1 MTTDVISTLRTTE
14 EYLRAVQLSYNPVA
28 LAISRQ
34 IKHDMTNDVKVVFK
48 RLDVERDNIIA
59 QNLTMGQTEVAAIKA
74 NETSKVFN
82 KYVKGAKITQSVY
95 NFNFNRI
102 PELVSKIIR
111 GYSMIFDNI
120 TLYGDGLNNGILTT
134 SDPNNVVND
143 RIEIDA
149 TADIMGLAN
158 QVVDIISGL
167 KQQVR
172 EYTASTDV
180 LVYVY
185 GGQLVR
191 MLDKIVYNGATIREI
206 IEKAWPEANFVVV
219 PEIVL
224 TGNSVGFK
232 VFSQNL
238 VTLNYTR
245 LPIMSENGYNPED
258 KYFWGNFEL
267 GSTMV
272 DIEEKGAGIEQPIT
286 IKTAAA
292 TAMYS
297 RKK

>member
-14 EYLRAVQLSYNPVA
+14 EYLRAVQLSYSPIS

-134 SDPNNVVND
+134 DDVNNVVND
-143 RIEIDA
+143 SVELDA
-149 TADIMGLAN
+149 TADIMALAN
-158 QVVDIISGL
+158 QVVDVISGL

-172 EYTASTDV
+172 EYTASTNV

-191 MLDKIVYNGATIREI
+191 LLDKITYNGATIREI
-206 IEKAWPEANFVVV
+206 IEKEWPEATFVVI

-224 TGNSVGFK
+224 TGNSMGFK
-232 VFSQNL
+232 VFSQDL

-272 DIEEKGAGIEQPIT
+272 DIEERGAGIEQPIT
-286 IKTAAA
+286 IKSAAGA
-292 TAMYS
+292 RS
-297 RKK
+297 KSK

>member
-1 MTTDVISTLRTTE
+1 MATDVITSLKTTE
-14 EYLRAVQLSYNPVA
+14 EYLRAVQLSYSPIS
-28 LAISRQ
+28 LAIARQ
-34 IKHDMTNDVKVVFK
+34 VKHDMTNDVKVIFK
-48 RLDVERDNIIA
+48 RLDVERDNIVA
-59 QNLTMGQTEVAAIKA
+59 QNLTMGQTEVSAIKA
-74 NETSKVFN
+74 NETQKVFN

-111 GYSMIFDNI
+111 GYSMIFDTI

-134 SDPNNVVND
+134 DDVNNVVND
-143 RIEIDA
+143 SVELDA
-149 TADIMGLAN
+149 TADIMALAN
-158 QVVDIISGL
+158 QVVDVISGL

-172 EYTASTDV
+172 EYTASTNV

-191 MLDKIVYNGATIREI
+191 LLDKITYNGATIREI
-206 IEKAWPEANFVVV
+206 IEKEWPEATFVVI

-224 TGNSVGFK
+224 TGNSMGFK
-232 VFSQNL
+232 VFSQDL

-286 IKTAAA
+286 IKSAAG
-292 TAMYS
+292 TRS
-297 RKK
+297 KLK

>member
-1 MTTDVISTLRTTE
+1 
-14 EYLRAVQLSYNPVA
+14 
-28 LAISRQ
+28 
-34 IKHDMTNDVKVVFK
+34 MTNDVKVVFK

-102 PELVSKIIR
+102 HELVSKIIR

-134 SDPNNVVND
+134 SDPNNVENES
-143 RIEIDA
+143 IEIDT

-224 TGNSVGFK
+224 TGNSMGFK
-232 VFSQNL
+232 VFSQDL

-286 IKTAAA
+286 IKSAAG
-292 TAMYS
+292 TRS
-297 RKK
+297 KSK

>member
-1 MTTDVISTLRTTE
+1 MATDVITSIKTTE
-14 EYLRAVQLSYNPVA
+14 EYLRAVQLSYSPIS
-28 LAISRQ
+28 LAIARQ
-34 IKHDMTNDVKVVFK
+34 VKHDMTNDVKVIFK
-48 RLDVERDNIIA
+48 RLDVERDNIVA
-59 QNLTMGQTEVAAIKA
+59 QNLTMGQTEVSAIKA
-74 NETSKVFN
+74 NETQKVFN

-111 GYSMIFDNI
+111 GYSMIFDTI

-134 SDPNNVVND
+134 DDVNNVVNGSV
-143 RIEIDA
+143 ELDA
-149 TADIMGLAN
+149 TADIMALAN
-158 QVVDIISGL
+158 QVVDVISGL

-172 EYTASTDV
+172 EYTASTNV

-191 MLDKIVYNGATIREI
+191 LLDKITYNGATIREI
-206 IEKAWPEANFVVV
+206 IEKEWPEATFVVI

-224 TGNSVGFK
+224 TGSSMGFK
-232 VFSQNL
+232 VFSQDL

-286 IKTAAA
+286 IKSAAG
-292 TAMYS
+292 TRS
-297 RKK
+297 KSK

>member
-1 MTTDVISTLRTTE
+1 MATDVITSLKTTE
-14 EYLRAVQLSYNPVA
+14 EYLRAVQLSYSPIS
-28 LAISRQ
+28 LAIARQ
-34 IKHDMTNDVKVVFK
+34 VKHDMTNDVKVIFK
-48 RLDVERDNIIA
+48 RLDVERDNIVA
-59 QNLTMGQTEVAAIKA
+59 QNLTMGQTEVSAIKA
-74 NETSKVFN
+74 NETQKVFN

-111 GYSMIFDNI
+111 GYSMIFDTI

-134 SDPNNVVND
+134 DDVNNVVND
-143 RIEIDA
+143 SVELDA
-149 TADIMGLAN
+149 TADIMALAN
-158 QVVDIISGL
+158 QVVDVISGL

-172 EYTASTDV
+172 EYTASTNV

-191 MLDKIVYNGATIREI
+191 LLDKITYNGATIREI
-206 IEKAWPEANFVVV
+206 IEKEWPEATFVVI

-224 TGNSVGFK
+224 TGKSMGFK
-232 VFSQNL
+232 VFSQDL

-286 IKTAAA
+286 IKSAAG
-292 TAMYS
+292 TRLKS
-297 RKK
+297 K

>member
-1 MTTDVISTLRTTE
+1 MATDVITSLKTTE
-14 EYLRAVQLSYNPVA
+14 EYLRAVQLSYSPIS
-28 LAISRQ
+28 LAIARQ
-34 IKHDMTNDVKVVFK
+34 VKHDMTNDVKVIFK
-48 RLDVERDNIIA
+48 RLDVERDNIVA
-59 QNLTMGQTEVAAIKA
+59 QNLTMGQTEVSAIKA
-74 NETSKVFN
+74 NETQKVFN
-82 KYVKGAKITQSVY
+82 KYIKGAKITQSVY

-111 GYSMIFDNI
+111 GYSMIFDTI

-134 SDPNNVVND
+134 DDVNNVVND
-143 RIEIDA
+143 SVELDA
-149 TADIMGLAN
+149 TADIMALAN
-158 QVVDIISGL
+158 QVVDVISGL

-172 EYTASTDV
+172 EYTASTNV

-191 MLDKIVYNGATIREI
+191 LLDKITYNGATIREI
-206 IEKAWPEANFVVV
+206 IEKEWPEATFVVI

-224 TGNSVGFK
+224 TRDSMGFK
-232 VFSQNL
+232 VFSQDL

-286 IKTAAA
+286 IKSAAG
-292 TAMYS
+292 TRLKS
-297 RKK
+297 K

>member
-1 MTTDVISTLRTTE
+1 MATDVITSLKTTE
-14 EYLRAVQLSYNPVA
+14 EYLRAVQLSYSPIS
-28 LAISRQ
+28 LAIARQ
-34 IKHDMTNDVKVVFK
+34 VKHDMTNDVKVIFK
-48 RLDVERDNIIA
+48 RLDVERDNIVA
-59 QNLTMGQTEVAAIKA
+59 QNLTMGQTEVSAIKA
-74 NETSKVFN
+74 NETQKVFN

-111 GYSMIFDNI
+111 GYSMIFDTI

-134 SDPNNVVND
+134 DDVNNIVND
-143 RIEIDA
+143 SVELDA
-149 TADIMGLAN
+149 TADIMALAN
-158 QVVDIISGL
+158 QVVDVISGL

-172 EYTASTDV
+172 EYTASTNV

-191 MLDKIVYNGATIREI
+191 LLDKITYNGATIREI
-206 IEKAWPEANFVVV
+206 IEKEWPEATFVVI

-224 TGNSVGFK
+224 TGNSMGFK
-232 VFSQNL
+232 VFSQDL

-286 IKTAAA
+286 IKSAAG
-292 TAMYS
+292 TRS
-297 RKK
+297 KSK

>member
-1 MTTDVISTLRTTE
+1 MATDVITSLKTTE
-14 EYLRAVQLSYNPVA
+14 EYLRAVQLSYSPIS
-28 LAISRQ
+28 LAIARQ
-34 IKHDMTNDVKVVFK
+34 VKHDMTNDVKVIFK
-48 RLDVERDNIIA
+48 RLDVERDNIVA
-59 QNLTMGQTEVAAIKA
+59 QNLTMGQTEVSAIKA
-74 NETSKVFN
+74 NETQKVFN

-111 GYSMIFDNI
+111 GYSMIFDTI

-134 SDPNNVVND
+134 DDVNNVVND
-143 RIEIDA
+143 SVELDA
-149 TADIMGLAN
+149 TADIMALAN
-158 QVVDIISGL
+158 QVVDVISGL

-172 EYTASTDV
+172 EYTASTNV

-191 MLDKIVYNGATIREI
+191 LLDKITYNGATIREI
-206 IEKAWPEANFVVV
+206 IEKEWPEATFVVI

-224 TGNSVGFK
+224 TGNSMGFK
-232 VFSQNL
+232 VFSQDL

-286 IKTAAA
+286 IKSAA
-292 TAMYS
+292 S
-297 RKK
+297 IRLKSK

>member
-1 MTTDVISTLRTTE
+1 MATDVITSLKTTE
-14 EYLRAVQLSYNPVA
+14 EYLRAVQLSYSPIS
-28 LAISRQ
+28 LAIARQ
-34 IKHDMTNDVKVVFK
+34 VKHDMTNDVKVIFK
-48 RLDVERDNIIA
+48 RLDVERDNIVA
-59 QNLTMGQTEVAAIKA
+59 QNLTMGQTEVSAIKA
-74 NETSKVFN
+74 NETQKVFN

-111 GYSMIFDNI
+111 GYSMIFDTI

-134 SDPNNVVND
+134 DDVNNVVND
-143 RIEIDA
+143 SVELDA
-149 TADIMGLAN
+149 TADIMALAN
-158 QVVDIISGL
+158 QVVDVISGL

-172 EYTASTDV
+172 EYTASTNV

-191 MLDKIVYNGATIREI
+191 LLDKITYNGATIREI
-206 IEKAWPEANFVVV
+206 IEKEWPEATFVVI

-224 TGNSVGFK
+224 TGNSMGFK
-232 VFSQNL
+232 VFSQDL

-286 IKTAAA
+286 IKSAAG
-292 TAMYS
+292 YRS
-297 RKK
+297 KSK

>member
-14 EYLRAVQLSYNPVA
+14 EYLRAVQLSYSPIS

-134 SDPNNVVND
+134 DDVNNVVND
-143 RIEIDA
+143 SVELDA
-149 TADIMGLAN
+149 TADIMALAN
-158 QVVDIISGL
+158 QVVDVISGL

-172 EYTASTDV
+172 EYTASTNV

-191 MLDKIVYNGATIREI
+191 LLDKITYNGATC
-206 IEKAWPEANFVVV
+206 
-219 PEIVL
+219 L
-224 TGNSVGFK
+224 
-232 VFSQNL
+232 L
-238 VTLNYTR
+238 YTSPSPR
-245 LPIMSENGYNPED
+245 DS
-258 KYFWGNFEL
+258 
-267 GSTMV
+267 
-272 DIEEKGAGIEQPIT
+272 
-286 IKTAAA
+286 
-292 TAMYS
+292 
-297 RKK
+297 

>member
-1 MTTDVISTLRTTE
+1 MATDVITSIKTTE
-14 EYLRAVQLSYNPVA
+14 EYLRAVQLSYSPIS
-28 LAISRQ
+28 LAIARQ
-34 IKHDMTNDVKVVFK
+34 VKHDMTNDVKVIFK
-48 RLDVERDNIIA
+48 RLDVERDNIVA
-59 QNLTMGQTEVAAIKA
+59 QNLTMGQTEVSAIKA
-74 NETSKVFN
+74 NETQKVFN

-111 GYSMIFDNI
+111 GYSMIFDTI

-134 SDPNNVVND
+134 DDVNNVVND
-143 RIEIDA
+143 SVELDA
-149 TADIMGLAN
+149 TADIMALAN
-158 QVVDIISGL
+158 QVVDVISGL

-172 EYTASTDV
+172 EYTASTNV

-191 MLDKIVYNGATIREI
+191 LLDKITYNGATIREI
-206 IEKAWPEANFVVV
+206 IEKEWPEATFVVI

-224 TGNSVGFK
+224 TGNSMGFK
-232 VFSQNL
+232 VFSQDL

-286 IKTAAA
+286 IKSAAG
-292 TAMYS
+292 TRS
-297 RKK
+297 KSK

>member
-1 MTTDVISTLRTTE
+1 MATDVITSLKTTE
-14 EYLRAVQLSYNPVA
+14 EYLRAVQLSYSPIS
-28 LAISRQ
+28 LAIARQ
-34 IKHDMTNDVKVVFK
+34 VKHDMTNDVKVIFK
-48 RLDVERDNIIA
+48 RLDVERDNIVA
-59 QNLTMGQTEVAAIKA
+59 QNLTMGQTEVSAIKA
-74 NETSKVFN
+74 NETQKVFN

-111 GYSMIFDNI
+111 GYSMIFDTI
-120 TLYGDGLNNGILTT
+120 TLYGDKLNNGILTT
-134 SDPNNVVND
+134 DDVNNVVND
-143 RIEIDA
+143 SVELDA
-149 TADIMGLAN
+149 TADIMALAN
-158 QVVDIISGL
+158 QVVDVISGL

-172 EYTASTDV
+172 EYTASTNV

-191 MLDKIVYNGATIREI
+191 LLDKITYNGATIREI
-206 IEKAWPEANFVVV
+206 IEKEWPEATFVVI

-224 TGNSVGFK
+224 TGNSMGFK
-232 VFSQNL
+232 VFSQDL

-286 IKTAAA
+286 IKSAAG
-292 TAMYS
+292 TRS
-297 RKK
+297 KSK

>member
-1 MTTDVISTLRTTE
+1 MATDVITSLKTTE
-14 EYLRAVQLSYNPVA
+14 EYLRAVQLSYSPIS
-28 LAISRQ
+28 LAIARQ
-34 IKHDMTNDVKVVFK
+34 VKHDMTSDVKVIFK
-48 RLDVERDNIIA
+48 RLDVERDNIVA
-59 QNLTMGQTEVAAIKA
+59 QNLTMGQTEVSAIKA
-74 NETSKVFN
+74 NETQKVFN

-111 GYSMIFDNI
+111 GYSMIFDTI

-134 SDPNNVVND
+134 DDVNNVVND
-143 RIEIDA
+143 SVELDA
-149 TADIMGLAN
+149 TADIMALAN
-158 QVVDIISGL
+158 QVVDVISGL
-167 KQQVR
+167 KQQTR
-172 EYTASTDV
+172 EYTASTNV

-191 MLDKIVYNGATIREI
+191 LLDKITYNGATIREI
-206 IEKAWPEANFVVV
+206 IEKEWPEATFVVI

-224 TGNSVGFK
+224 TGNSMGFK
-232 VFSQNL
+232 VFSQDL

-286 IKTAAA
+286 IKSAAS
-292 TAMYS
+292 TRS
-297 RKK
+297 KSK

>member
-1 MTTDVISTLRTTE
+1 MATDVITSLKTTE
-14 EYLRAVQLSYNPVA
+14 EYLIAVQLSYSPIS
-28 LAISRQ
+28 LAIARQ
-34 IKHDMTNDVKVVFK
+34 VKHDMTNDVKVIFK
-48 RLDVERDNIIA
+48 RLDVERDNIVA
-59 QNLTMGQTEVAAIKA
+59 QNLTMGQTEVSAIKA
-74 NETSKVFN
+74 NETQKVFN

-111 GYSMIFDNI
+111 GYSMIFDTI
-120 TLYGDGLNNGILTT
+120 TLYGDGQNNGILTT
-134 SDPNNVVND
+134 DDVNNVVND
-143 RIEIDA
+143 SVELDA
-149 TADIMGLAN
+149 TADIMALAN
-158 QVVDIISGL
+158 QVVDVISGL

-172 EYTASTDV
+172 EYTASTNV

-191 MLDKIVYNGATIREI
+191 LLDKITYNGATIREI
-206 IEKAWPEANFVVV
+206 IEKEWPEATFVVI

-224 TGNSVGFK
+224 TGNSMGFK
-232 VFSQNL
+232 VFSQDL

-286 IKTAAA
+286 IKSAAG
-292 TAMYS
+292 TRS
-297 RKK
+297 KSK

>member
-1 MTTDVISTLRTTE
+1 MATDVITSLKTTE
-14 EYLRAVQLSYNPVA
+14 EYLRAVQLSYSPIS
-28 LAISRQ
+28 LAIARQ
-34 IKHDMTNDVKVVFK
+34 VKHDMTNDVKVIFK
-48 RLDVERDNIIA
+48 RLDVERDNIVA
-59 QNLTMGQTEVAAIKA
+59 QNLTMGQTEVSAIKA
-74 NETSKVFN
+74 NETQKVFN

-111 GYSMIFDNI
+111 GYSMIFDTI

-134 SDPNNVVND
+134 DDVNNVVND
-143 RIEIDA
+143 SVELDA
-149 TADIMGLAN
+149 TADIMALAN
-158 QVVDIISGL
+158 QVVDVISGL

-172 EYTASTDV
+172 EYTASTNV

-191 MLDKIVYNGATIREI
+191 LLDKITYNGATIREI
-206 IEKAWPEANFVVV
+206 IEKEWPEATFVVI

-224 TGNSVGFK
+224 TENSMGFK
-232 VFSQNL
+232 VFSQDL

-286 IKTAAA
+286 IKSAAG
-292 TAMYS
+292 TRS
-297 RKK
+297 KSK

>member
-1 MTTDVISTLRTTE
+1 MATDVITSLKTTE
-14 EYLRAVQLSYNPVA
+14 EYLRAVQLSYSPIS
-28 LAISRQ
+28 LAIARQ
-34 IKHDMTNDVKVVFK
+34 VKHDMTNDVKVIFK
-48 RLDVERDNIIA
+48 RLDVERDNIVA
-59 QNLTMGQTEVAAIKA
+59 QNLTMGQTEVSAIKA
-74 NETSKVFN
+74 NETQKVFN

-111 GYSMIFDNI
+111 GYSMIFDTI

-134 SDPNNVVND
+134 DDVNNVVNGSV
-143 RIEIDA
+143 ELDA
-149 TADIMGLAN
+149 TADIMALAN
-158 QVVDIISGL
+158 QVVDVISGL

-172 EYTASTDV
+172 EYTASTNV

-191 MLDKIVYNGATIREI
+191 LLDKITYNGATIREI
-206 IEKAWPEANFVVV
+206 IEKEWPEATFVVI

-224 TGNSVGFK
+224 TGNSMGFK
-232 VFSQNL
+232 VFSQDL

-286 IKTAAA
+286 IKSAAG
-292 TAMYS
+292 TRPKS
-297 RKK
+297 K

>member
-1 MTTDVISTLRTTE
+1 MATDVITSLKTTE
-14 EYLRAVQLSYNPVA
+14 EYLRAVQLSYSPIS
-28 LAISRQ
+28 LAIARQ
-34 IKHDMTNDVKVVFK
+34 VKHDMTNDVKVIFK
-48 RLDVERDNIIA
+48 RLDVERDNIVA
-59 QNLTMGQTEVAAIKA
+59 QNLTMGQTEVSAIKA
-74 NETSKVFN
+74 NETQKVFN

-111 GYSMIFDNI
+111 GYSMIFDTI

-134 SDPNNVVND
+134 DDVNNVVND
-143 RIEIDA
+143 SVELDA
-149 TADIMGLAN
+149 TADIMALAN
-158 QVVDIISGL
+158 QVVDVISGL

-172 EYTASTDV
+172 EYTASTNV

-191 MLDKIVYNGATIREI
+191 LLDKITYNGATIREI
-206 IEKAWPEANFVVV
+206 IEKEWPEATFVVI

-224 TGNSVGFK
+224 TGNSMGFK
-232 VFSQNL
+232 VFSQDL

-286 IKTAAA
+286 IKSAAG
-292 TAMYS
+292 TRPKS
-297 RKK
+297 K

>member
-1 MTTDVISTLRTTE
+1 MATDVITSLKTTE
-14 EYLRAVQLSYNPVA
+14 EYLRAVQLSYSPIS
-28 LAISRQ
+28 LAIARQ
-34 IKHDMTNDVKVVFK
+34 VKHDMTNDVKVVFK
-48 RLDVERDNIIA
+48 RLDVERDNIVA
-59 QNLTMGQTEVAAIKA
+59 QNLTMGQTEVSAIKA
-74 NETSKVFN
+74 NETQKVFN

-111 GYSMIFDNI
+111 GYSMIFDTI
-120 TLYGDGLNNGILTT
+120 TIYGDGQNNGILTT
-134 SDPNNVVND
+134 DDVNNVVND
-143 RIEIDA
+143 SVELDA

-158 QVVDIISGL
+158 QVVDVIAGL

-172 EYTASTDV
+172 EYTASTNV

-191 MLDKIVYNGATIREI
+191 LLDKITYNGATIREI
-206 IEKAWPEANFVVV
+206 IEKEWPEATFVVI

-224 TGNSVGFK
+224 TGNSMGFK
-232 VFSQNL
+232 VFSQDL

-267 GSTMV
+267 GSAMV

-292 TAMYS
+292 AAMYS

>member
-1 MTTDVISTLRTTE
+1 MATDVITSLKTTE
-14 EYLRAVQLSYNPVA
+14 EYLRAVQLSYSPIS
-28 LAISRQ
+28 LAIVSQ
-34 IKHDMTNDVKVVFK
+34 VKHDMTNDVKVIFK
-48 RLDVERDNIIA
+48 RLDVERDNIVA
-59 QNLTMGQTEVAAIKA
+59 QNLTMGQTEVSAIKA
-74 NETSKVFN
+74 NETQKVFN

-111 GYSMIFDNI
+111 GYSMIFDTI

-134 SDPNNVVND
+134 NDVNNVVND
-143 RIEIDA
+143 SVELDA
-149 TADIMGLAN
+149 TADIMALAN
-158 QVVDIISGL
+158 QVVDVISGL

-172 EYTASTDV
+172 EYTASTNV

-191 MLDKIVYNGATIREI
+191 LLDKITYNGATIREI
-206 IEKAWPEANFVVV
+206 IEKEWPEATFVVI

-224 TGNSVGFK
+224 TGNSMGFK
-232 VFSQNL
+232 VFSQDL

-286 IKTAAA
+286 IKSAAG
-292 TAMYS
+292 TRS
-297 RKK
+297 KSK

>member
-1 MTTDVISTLRTTE
+1 MTTDVITSIKTTE
-14 EYLRAVQLSYNPVA
+14 EYLRAVQLSYSPIS
-28 LAISRQ
+28 LAIARQ
-34 IKHDMTNDVKVVFK
+34 VKHDMTNDVKVIFK
-48 RLDVERDNIIA
+48 RLDVERDNIVA
-59 QNLTMGQTEVAAIKA
+59 QNLTMGQTEVSAIKA
-74 NETSKVFN
+74 NETQKVFN

-111 GYSMIFDNI
+111 GYSMIFDTI

-134 SDPNNVVND
+134 DDVNNVVND
-143 RIEIDA
+143 SVELDA
-149 TADIMGLAN
+149 TADIMALAN
-158 QVVDIISGL
+158 QVVDVISGL

-172 EYTASTDV
+172 EYTASTNV

-191 MLDKIVYNGATIREI
+191 LLDKITYNGATIREI
-206 IEKAWPEANFVVV
+206 IEKEWPEATFVVI

-224 TGNSVGFK
+224 TGNSMGFK
-232 VFSQNL
+232 VFSQDL

-286 IKTAAA
+286 IKSASGTR
-292 TAMYS
+292 S
-297 RKK
+297 KSK

>member
-1 MTTDVISTLRTTE
+1 MATDVITSLKTTE
-14 EYLRAVQLSYNPVA
+14 EYLRAVQLSYSPIS
-28 LAISRQ
+28 LAIARQ
-34 IKHDMTNDVKVVFK
+34 VKHDMTNDVKVIFK
-48 RLDVERDNIIA
+48 RLDVERDNIVA
-59 QNLTMGQTEVAAIKA
+59 QNLTMGQTEVSAIKA
-74 NETSKVFN
+74 NETQKVFN

-111 GYSMIFDNI
+111 GYSMIFDTI

-134 SDPNNVVND
+134 DDANNVVND
-143 RIEIDA
+143 SVELDA
-149 TADIMGLAN
+149 TADIMALAN
-158 QVVDIISGL
+158 QVVDVISGL

-172 EYTASTDV
+172 EYTASTNV

-191 MLDKIVYNGATIREI
+191 LLDKITYNGATIREI
-206 IEKAWPEANFVVV
+206 IEKEWPEATFVVI

-224 TGNSVGFK
+224 TGNSMGFK
-232 VFSQNL
+232 VFSQDL

-286 IKTAAA
+286 IKSAAG
-292 TAMYS
+292 TRS
-297 RKK
+297 KSK

>member
-1 MTTDVISTLRTTE
+1 MTTDVITSLKTTE
-14 EYLRAVQLSYNPVA
+14 EYLRAVQLSYSPIS
-28 LAISRQ
+28 LAIARQ
-34 IKHDMTNDVKVVFK
+34 VKHDMTNDVKVIFK
-48 RLDVERDNIIA
+48 RLDVERDNIVA
-59 QNLTMGQTEVAAIKA
+59 QNLTMGQTEVSAIKA
-74 NETSKVFN
+74 NETQKVFN

-111 GYSMIFDNI
+111 GYSMIFDTI

-134 SDPNNVVND
+134 DDVNNVVND
-143 RIEIDA
+143 SVELDA
-149 TADIMGLAN
+149 TADIMALAN
-158 QVVDIISGL
+158 QVVDVISGL

-172 EYTASTDV
+172 EYTASTNV

-191 MLDKIVYNGATIREI
+191 LLDKITYNGATIREI
-206 IEKAWPEANFVVV
+206 IEKEWPEATFVVI

-224 TGNSVGFK
+224 TGHSMGFK
-232 VFSQNL
+232 VFSQDL

-286 IKTAAA
+286 IKSAAG
-292 TAMYS
+292 TRPKS
-297 RKK
+297 K

>member
-1 MTTDVISTLRTTE
+1 MATDVITSLKTTE
-14 EYLRAVQLSYNPVA
+14 EYLRAVQLSYSPIS
-28 LAISRQ
+28 LAIARQ
-34 IKHDMTNDVKVVFK
+34 VKHDMTNDVKVIFK
-48 RLDVERDNIIA
+48 RLDVERDNIVA
-59 QNLTMGQTEVAAIKA
+59 QNLTMGQTEVSSIKA
-74 NETSKVFN
+74 NETQKVFN

-111 GYSMIFDNI
+111 GYSMIFDTI

-134 SDPNNVVND
+134 DDVNNVVND
-143 RIEIDA
+143 SVELDA
-149 TADIMGLAN
+149 TADIMALAN
-158 QVVDIISGL
+158 QVVDVISGL

-172 EYTASTDV
+172 EYTASTNV

-191 MLDKIVYNGATIREI
+191 LLDKITYNGATIREI
-206 IEKAWPEANFVVV
+206 IEKEWPEATFVVI

-224 TGNSVGFK
+224 TGNSMGFK
-232 VFSQNL
+232 VFSQDL

-286 IKTAAA
+286 IKSAAG
-292 TAMYS
+292 TRS
-297 RKK
+297 KSK

>member
-1 MTTDVISTLRTTE
+1 MATDVITSLKTTE
-14 EYLRAVQLSYNPVA
+14 EYLRAVQLSYSPIS
-28 LAISRQ
+28 LAIARQ
-34 IKHDMTNDVKVVFK
+34 VKHDMTNDVKVIFK
-48 RLDVERDNIIA
+48 RLDVERDNIVA
-59 QNLTMGQTEVAAIKA
+59 QNLTMGQTEVSAIKA
-74 NETSKVFN
+74 NETQKVFN

-111 GYSMIFDNI
+111 GYSMIFDTI

-134 SDPNNVVND
+134 DDVNNVVNGSV
-143 RIEIDA
+143 ELDA
-149 TADIMGLAN
+149 TADIMALAN
-158 QVVDIISGL
+158 QVVDVISGL

-172 EYTASTDV
+172 EYTASTNV

-191 MLDKIVYNGATIREI
+191 LLDKITYNGATIREI
-206 IEKAWPEANFVVV
+206 IEKEWPEATFVVI

-224 TGNSVGFK
+224 TENSMGFK
-232 VFSQNL
+232 VFSQDL

-286 IKTAAA
+286 IKSAAG
-292 TAMYS
+292 T
-297 RKK
+297 RPKLK

>member
-1 MTTDVISTLRTTE
+1 
-14 EYLRAVQLSYNPVA
+14 
-28 LAISRQ
+28 
-34 IKHDMTNDVKVVFK
+34 MTNDVKVIFK
-48 RLDVERDNIIA
+48 RLDVERDNIVA
-59 QNLTMGQTEVAAIKA
+59 QNLTMGQTEVSAIKA
-74 NETSKVFN
+74 NETQKVFN

-111 GYSMIFDNI
+111 GYSMIFDTI
-120 TLYGDGLNNGILTT
+120 TLYGDGLNNGILAT
-134 SDPNNVVND
+134 DDVNNVVND
-143 RIEIDA
+143 SVELDA
-149 TADIMGLAN
+149 TADIMALAN
-158 QVVDIISGL
+158 QVVDVISGL

-172 EYTASTDV
+172 EYTASTNV

-191 MLDKIVYNGATIREI
+191 LLDKITYNGATIREI
-206 IEKAWPEANFVVV
+206 IEKEWPEATFVVI

-224 TGNSVGFK
+224 TGKSMGFK
-232 VFSQNL
+232 VFSQDL

-286 IKTAAA
+286 IKSAAG
-292 TAMYS
+292 TRS
-297 RKK
+297 KSK

>member
-1 MTTDVISTLRTTE
+1 MATDVITSLKTTE
-14 EYLRAVQLSYNPVA
+14 EYLRAVQLSYSPIS
-28 LAISRQ
+28 LAIARQ
-34 IKHDMTNDVKVVFK
+34 VKHDMTNDVKVIFK
-48 RLDVERDNIIA
+48 RLDVERDNIVA
-59 QNLTMGQTEVAAIKA
+59 QNLTMGQTEVSAIKA
-74 NETSKVFN
+74 NETQKVFN

-111 GYSMIFDNI
+111 GYSMIFDTI
-120 TLYGDGLNNGILTT
+120 TLYGDKLNNGILTT
-134 SDPNNVVND
+134 DDVNNVVND
-143 RIEIDA
+143 RVELDA
-149 TADIMGLAN
+149 TADIMALAN
-158 QVVDIISGL
+158 QVVDVISGL

-172 EYTASTDV
+172 EYTASTNV

-191 MLDKIVYNGATIREI
+191 LLDKITYNGATIREI
-206 IEKAWPEANFVVV
+206 IEKEWPEATFVVI

-224 TGNSVGFK
+224 TGDSMGFK
-232 VFSQNL
+232 VFSQDL

-286 IKTAAA
+286 IKSAAG
-292 TAMYS
+292 TRPKS
-297 RKK
+297 K

>member
-1 MTTDVISTLRTTE
+1 MATDVITSLKTTE
-14 EYLRAVQLSYNPVA
+14 EYLRAVQLSYSPIS
-28 LAISRQ
+28 LAIARQ
-34 IKHDMTNDVKVVFK
+34 VKHDMTNDVKVIFK
-48 RLDVERDNIIA
+48 RLDVERDNIVA
-59 QNLTMGQTEVAAIKA
+59 QNLTMGQTEVSAIKA
-74 NETSKVFN
+74 NETQKVFN

-111 GYSMIFDNI
+111 GYSMIFDTI

-134 SDPNNVVND
+134 DDVNNVAND
-143 RIEIDA
+143 SVELDA
-149 TADIMGLAN
+149 TADIMALAN
-158 QVVDIISGL
+158 QVVDVISGL

-172 EYTASTDV
+172 EYTASTNV

-191 MLDKIVYNGATIREI
+191 LLDKITYNGATIREI
-206 IEKAWPEANFVVV
+206 IEKEWPEATFVVI

-224 TGNSVGFK
+224 TGNSMGFK
-232 VFSQNL
+232 VFSQDL

-286 IKTAAA
+286 IKSAAG
-292 TAMYS
+292 TRS
-297 RKK
+297 KSK

>member
-1 MTTDVISTLRTTE
+1 MATDVITSLKTTE
-14 EYLRAVQLSYNPVA
+14 EYLRAVQLSYSPIS
-28 LAISRQ
+28 LAIARQ
-34 IKHDMTNDVKVVFK
+34 VKHDMTNDVKVIFK
-48 RLDVERDNIIA
+48 RLDVERDNIVA
-59 QNLTMGQTEVAAIKA
+59 QNLTMGQTEVSAIKA
-74 NETSKVFN
+74 NETQKVFN

-111 GYSMIFDNI
+111 GYSMIFDTI

-134 SDPNNVVND
+134 DDVNNVVND
-143 RIEIDA
+143 SVELDA
-149 TADIMGLAN
+149 TADIMVLAN
-158 QVVDIISGL
+158 QVVDVISGL

-172 EYTASTDV
+172 EYTASTNV

-191 MLDKIVYNGATIREI
+191 LLDKITYNGATIREI
-206 IEKAWPEANFVVV
+206 IENEWPEATFVVI

-224 TGNSVGFK
+224 TGNSMGFK
-232 VFSQNL
+232 VFSQDL

-286 IKTAAA
+286 IKSAAG
-292 TAMYS
+292 TRLKS
-297 RKK
+297 K

>member
-1 MTTDVISTLRTTE
+1 MATDVITSLKTTE
-14 EYLRAVQLSYNPVA
+14 EYLRAVQLSYSPIS
-28 LAISRQ
+28 LAIARQ
-34 IKHDMTNDVKVVFK
+34 VKHDMTNDVKVIFK
-48 RLDVERDNIIA
+48 RLDVERDNIVA
-59 QNLTMGQTEVAAIKA
+59 QNLTMGQTEVSAIKA
-74 NETSKVFN
+74 NETQKVFN

-111 GYSMIFDNI
+111 GYSMIFDTI

-134 SDPNNVVND
+134 DDVNNVVNGSVD
-143 RIEIDA
+143 LDA
-149 TADIMGLAN
+149 TADIMALAN
-158 QVVDIISGL
+158 QVVDVISGL

-172 EYTASTDV
+172 EYTASTNV

-191 MLDKIVYNGATIREI
+191 LLDKITYNGATIREI
-206 IEKAWPEANFVVV
+206 IEKEWPEATFVVI

-224 TGNSVGFK
+224 TGDSMGFK
-232 VFSQNL
+232 VFSQDL

-286 IKTAAA
+286 IKSAAG
-292 TAMYS
+292 THS
-297 RKK
+297 KSK

>member
-1 MTTDVISTLRTTE
+1 MATDVITSLKTTE
-14 EYLRAVQLSYNPVA
+14 EYLRAVQLSYSPIS
-28 LAISRQ
+28 LAIARQ
-34 IKHDMTNDVKVVFK
+34 VKHDMTNDVKVIFK
-48 RLDVERDNIIA
+48 RLDVERDNIVA
-59 QNLTMGQTEVAAIKA
+59 QNLTMGQTEVSAIKA
-74 NETSKVFN
+74 NETQKVFN

-111 GYSMIFDNI
+111 GYSMIFDTI

-134 SDPNNVVND
+134 DDVNNVVND
-143 RIEIDA
+143 SVELDA
-149 TADIMGLAN
+149 TADIMALAN
-158 QVVDIISGL
+158 QVVDVISGL

-172 EYTASTDV
+172 EYTASTNV

-191 MLDKIVYNGATIREI
+191 LLDKITYNGATIREI
-206 IEKAWPEANFVVV
+206 IEKEWPEATFVVI

-224 TGNSVGFK
+224 TGKSMGFK
-232 VFSQNL
+232 VFSQDL

-286 IKTAAA
+286 IKSA
-292 TAMYS
+292 TVTRLKS
-297 RKK
+297 K

>member
-1 MTTDVISTLRTTE
+1 MATDVITSLKTTE
-14 EYLRAVQLSYNPVA
+14 EYLRAVQLSYSPIS

-134 SDPNNVVND
+134 DDVNNVVND
-143 RIEIDA
+143 SVELDA
-149 TADIMGLAN
+149 TADIMALAN
-158 QVVDIISGL
+158 QVVDVISGL

-172 EYTASTDV
+172 EYTASTNV

-191 MLDKIVYNGATIREI
+191 LLDKITYNGATIREI
-206 IEKAWPEANFVVV
+206 IEKEWPEATFVVI

-224 TGNSVGFK
+224 TGNSMGFK
-232 VFSQNL
+232 VFSQDL

-272 DIEEKGAGIEQPIT
+272 DIEERGAGIEQPIT
-286 IKTAAA
+286 IKSAAG
-292 TAMYS
+292 TRS
-297 RKK
+297 KSK

>member
-1 MTTDVISTLRTTE
+1 MTTDVITSLKTTE
-14 EYLRAVQLSYNPVA
+14 EYLRAVQLSYSPIS
-28 LAISRQ
+28 LAIARQ
-34 IKHDMTNDVKVVFK
+34 VKHDMTNDVKVIFK
-48 RLDVERDNIIA
+48 RLDVERDNIVA
-59 QNLTMGQTEVAAIKA
+59 QNLTMGQTEVSAIKA
-74 NETSKVFN
+74 NETQKVFN

-111 GYSMIFDNI
+111 GYSMIFDTI

-134 SDPNNVVND
+134 DDVNNVVND
-143 RIEIDA
+143 SVELDA
-149 TADIMGLAN
+149 TADIMALAN
-158 QVVDIISGL
+158 QVVDVISGL

-172 EYTASTDV
+172 EYTASTNV

-191 MLDKIVYNGATIREI
+191 LLDKITYNGATIREI
-206 IEKAWPEANFVVV
+206 IEKEWPEATFVVI

-224 TGNSVGFK
+224 TGNSMGFK
-232 VFSQNL
+232 VFSQDL

-286 IKTAAA
+286 IKSAGGAR
-292 TAMYS
+292 S
-297 RKK
+297 KSK

>member
-1 MTTDVISTLRTTE
+1 MATDVITSLKTTE
-14 EYLRAVQLSYNPVA
+14 EYLRAVQLSYSPIS
-28 LAISRQ
+28 LAIARQ
-34 IKHDMTNDVKVVFK
+34 VKHDMTNDVKVIFK
-48 RLDVERDNIIA
+48 RLDVERDNIVA
-59 QNLTMGQTEVAAIKA
+59 QNLTMGQTEVSAIKA
-74 NETSKVFN
+74 NETQKVFN

-102 PELVSKIIR
+102 PELISKIIR
-111 GYSMIFDNI
+111 GYSMIFDTI

-134 SDPNNVVND
+134 DDVNNVVND
-143 RIEIDA
+143 SVELDA
-149 TADIMGLAN
+149 TADIMALAN
-158 QVVDIISGL
+158 QVVDVISGL

-172 EYTASTDV
+172 EYTASTNV

-191 MLDKIVYNGATIREI
+191 LLDKITYNGATIREI
-206 IEKAWPEANFVVV
+206 IEKEWPEATFVVI

-224 TGNSVGFK
+224 TGNSMGFK
-232 VFSQNL
+232 VFSQDL

-286 IKTAAA
+286 IKSAAG
-292 TAMYS
+292 TRS
-297 RKK
+297 KSK

>member
-1 MTTDVISTLRTTE
+1 MATDVITSLKTTE
-14 EYLRAVQLSYNPVA
+14 EYLRAVQLSYSPIS
-28 LAISRQ
+28 LAIARQ
-34 IKHDMTNDVKVVFK
+34 VKHDMTNDVKVIFK
-48 RLDVERDNIIA
+48 RLDVERDNIVA
-59 QNLTMGQTEVAAIKA
+59 QNLTMGQTEVSAIKA
-74 NETSKVFN
+74 NETQKVFN

-111 GYSMIFDNI
+111 GYSMIFDTI

-134 SDPNNVVND
+134 DDVNNVVND
-143 RIEIDA
+143 SVELDA
-149 TADIMGLAN
+149 TADIMALAN
-158 QVVDIISGL
+158 QVVDVISGL

-172 EYTASTDV
+172 EYTASTNV

-191 MLDKIVYNGATIREI
+191 LLDKITYNGATIREI
-206 IEKAWPEANFVVV
+206 IEKEWPEATFVVI

-224 TGNSVGFK
+224 AGNSMGFK
-232 VFSQNL
+232 VFSQDL

-286 IKTAAA
+286 IKSAAG
-292 TAMYS
+292 TRLKS
-297 RKK
+297 K

>member
-1 MTTDVISTLRTTE
+1 MTTDVITSIKTTE
-14 EYLRAVQLSYNPVA
+14 EYLRAVQLSYSPIS
-28 LAISRQ
+28 LAIARQ
-34 IKHDMTNDVKVVFK
+34 VKHDMTNDVKVIFK
-48 RLDVERDNIIA
+48 RLDVERDNIVA
-59 QNLTMGQTEVAAIKA
+59 QNLTMGQTEVSAIKA
-74 NETSKVFN
+74 NETQKVFN

-111 GYSMIFDNI
+111 GYSMIFDTI

-134 SDPNNVVND
+134 DDVNNVVND
-143 RIEIDA
+143 SVELDA
-149 TADIMGLAN
+149 TADIMALAN
-158 QVVDIISGL
+158 QVVDVISGL

-172 EYTASTDV
+172 EYTASTNV

-191 MLDKIVYNGATIREI
+191 LLDKITYNGATIREI
-206 IEKAWPEANFVVV
+206 IEKEWPEATFVVI

-224 TGNSVGFK
+224 TGNSMGFK
-232 VFSQNL
+232 VFSQDL

-267 GSTMV
+267 GSPMV

-286 IKTAAA
+286 IKSAAG
-292 TAMYS
+292 TRS
-297 RKK
+297 KSK

>member
-1 MTTDVISTLRTTE
+1 MATDVITSLKTTE
-14 EYLRAVQLSYNPVA
+14 EYLRAVQLSYSPIS

-34 IKHDMTNDVKVVFK
+34 VKHDMTNDVKVIFK
-48 RLDVERDNIIA
+48 RLDVERDNIVA
-59 QNLTMGQTEVAAIKA
+59 QNLTMGQTEVSAIKA
-74 NETSKVFN
+74 NETQKVFN

-111 GYSMIFDNI
+111 GYSMIFDTI

-134 SDPNNVVND
+134 DDVNNVVND
-143 RIEIDA
+143 SVELDA
-149 TADIMGLAN
+149 TADIMALAN
-158 QVVDIISGL
+158 QVVDVISGL

-172 EYTASTDV
+172 EYTASTNV

-191 MLDKIVYNGATIREI
+191 LLDKITYNGATIREI
-206 IEKAWPEANFVVV
+206 IEKEWPEATFVVI

-224 TGNSVGFK
+224 TGNSMGFK
-232 VFSQNL
+232 VFSQDL

-286 IKTAAA
+286 IKSAAGA
-292 TAMYS
+292 RS
-297 RKK
+297 KSK

>member
-1 MTTDVISTLRTTE
+1 MATDVITSLKTTE
-14 EYLRAVQLSYNPVA
+14 EYLRAVQLSYSPIS
-28 LAISRQ
+28 LAIARQ
-34 IKHDMTNDVKVVFK
+34 VKHDMTNDVKVIFK
-48 RLDVERDNIIA
+48 RLDVERDNIVA
-59 QNLTMGQTEVAAIKA
+59 QNLTMGQTEVSAIKA
-74 NETSKVFN
+74 NETQKVFN

-111 GYSMIFDNI
+111 GYSMIFDTI

-134 SDPNNVVND
+134 DDVNNVVND
-143 RIEIDA
+143 SVELDA
-149 TADIMGLAN
+149 TADIMVLAN
-158 QVVDIISGL
+158 QVVDVISGL

-172 EYTASTDV
+172 EYTASTNV

-191 MLDKIVYNGATIREI
+191 LLDKITFNGATILEI
-206 IEKAWPEANFVVV
+206 IEKEWPEATFVVI

-224 TGNSVGFK
+224 TGNSMGFK
-232 VFSQNL
+232 VFSQDL

-286 IKTAAA
+286 IKSAAG
-292 TAMYS
+292 TRS
-297 RKK
+297 KSK

>member
-1 MTTDVISTLRTTE
+1 MATDVITSLKTTE
-14 EYLRAVQLSYNPVA
+14 EYLRAVQLSYSPIS
-28 LAISRQ
+28 LAIARQ
-34 IKHDMTNDVKVVFK
+34 VKHDMTNDVKVIFK
-48 RLDVERDNIIA
+48 RLDVERDNIVA
-59 QNLTMGQTEVAAIKA
+59 QNLTMGQTEVSAIKA
-74 NETSKVFN
+74 SETQKVFN

-111 GYSMIFDNI
+111 GYSMIFDTI

-134 SDPNNVVND
+134 DDVNNVVND
-143 RIEIDA
+143 SVELDA
-149 TADIMGLAN
+149 TADIMALAN
-158 QVVDIISGL
+158 QVVDVISGL

-172 EYTASTDV
+172 EYTASTNV

-191 MLDKIVYNGATIREI
+191 LLDKITYNGATIREI
-206 IEKAWPEANFVVV
+206 IEKEWPEATFVVI

-224 TGNSVGFK
+224 TGNSMGFK
-232 VFSQNL
+232 VFSQDL

-286 IKTAAA
+286 IKSAAG
-292 TAMYS
+292 TRS
-297 RKK
+297 KSK

>member
-1 MTTDVISTLRTTE
+1 MATDVITSLKTTE
-14 EYLRAVQLSYNPVA
+14 EYLRAVQLSYSPIS
-28 LAISRQ
+28 LAIARQ
-34 IKHDMTNDVKVVFK
+34 VKHDMTNDVKVIFK
-48 RLDVERDNIIA
+48 RLDVERDNIVA
-59 QNLTMGQTEVAAIKA
+59 QNLTMGQTEVSAIKA
-74 NETSKVFN
+74 NETQKVFN

-111 GYSMIFDNI
+111 GYSMIFDTI
-120 TLYGDGLNNGILTT
+120 TLYGDELNNGILTT
-134 SDPNNVVND
+134 DDVNNVVND
-143 RIEIDA
+143 RVELDA
-149 TADIMGLAN
+149 TADIMALAN
-158 QVVDIISGL
+158 QVVDVISGL

-172 EYTASTDV
+172 EYTASTNV

-191 MLDKIVYNGATIREI
+191 LLDKITYNGATIREI
-206 IEKAWPEANFVVV
+206 IEKEWPEATFVVI

-224 TGNSVGFK
+224 TKKSMGFK
-232 VFSQNL
+232 VFSQDL

-286 IKTAAA
+286 IKPAAS
-292 TAMYS
+292 T
-297 RKK
+297 RLKLK

>member
-1 MTTDVISTLRTTE
+1 MATDVITSLKTTE
-14 EYLRAVQLSYNPVA
+14 EYLRAVQLSYSPIS
-28 LAISRQ
+28 LAIARQ
-34 IKHDMTNDVKVVFK
+34 VKHDMTNDVKVIFK
-48 RLDVERDNIIA
+48 RLDVERDNIVA
-59 QNLTMGQTEVAAIKA
+59 QNLTMGQTEVSAIKA
-74 NETSKVFN
+74 NETQKVFN

-111 GYSMIFDNI
+111 GYSMIFDTI

-134 SDPNNVVND
+134 DDVNNVVND
-143 RIEIDA
+143 SVELDA
-149 TADIMGLAN
+149 TADIMALAN
-158 QVVDIISGL
+158 QVVDVISGL

-172 EYTASTDV
+172 EYTASTNV

-191 MLDKIVYNGATIREI
+191 LLDKITYNGATIREI
-206 IEKAWPEANFVVV
+206 IEKEWPEATFVVI

-224 TGNSVGFK
+224 TGSSMGFK
-232 VFSQNL
+232 VFSQDL

-286 IKTAAA
+286 IKSAAG
-292 TAMYS
+292 TRLKS
-297 RKK
+297 K